1 MEGQEKERTRE
12 SKRIF
17 TRKSKRIRVLLKIES
32 RMQGKIR
39 QRKEQEK
46 WGKENK
52 ELSCS
57 RAEVQV
63 INKYTLKH

>member
-1 MEGQEKERTRE
+1 MEGQEKERSRK
-12 SKRIF
+12 SKRTF

-46 WGKENK
+46 W
-52 ELSCS
+52 
-57 RAEVQV
+57 
-63 INKYTLKH
+63 